1 MLPEALNN
9 YRVILASQS
18 PRRKQ
23 LLEGLGIS
31 FEILVTDTDE
41 SFPAHLKAH
50 EIPMFLAQK
59 KSESITMADF
69 GPNALVITA
78 DTIVWL
84 DNNVLNKPAD
94 NKEAMEM
101 LRHISGKTH
110 EVFTGVCLK
119 TMDQSSAFYAA
130 SKVTFRELSEAEI
143 RWYVENFKPLD
154 KAGAYGIQEWIGYI
168 GIEHIEGSFYN
179 VMGLPTQMLYRELE
193 KLLG

>member
-1 MLPEALNN
+1 MLPEALSH

-31 FEILVTDTDE
+31 FEVIVTDVDE
-41 SFPAHLKAH
+41 SFPENLKAH
-50 EIPMFLAQK
+50 EIPMYLAQK
-59 KSESITMADF
+59 KSDSINMAEL
-69 GPNALVITA
+69 GSHALVITA

-84 DNNVLNKPAD
+84 NDKVLNKPANTD
-94 NKEAMEM
+94 EAFAM
-101 LRHISGKTH
+101 LRKISGKTH
-110 EVFTGVCLK
+110 EVFTGVGLK
-119 TMDQSSAFYAA
+119 TNDNTRAFYAA
-130 SKVTFRELSEAEI
+130 SKVTFRELSDAEI
-143 RWYVENFKPLD
+143 TWYVENFKPLD